1 MTMNTTTKLRTATRT
16 TTMALLLIAAPAA
29 ARAEGAGKTNPAAE
43 AARAD
48 IGKTLG
54 FVPQFFQRFPEEALP
69 GAWDEMKSLQ
79 LNPSTAL
86 PGRSKELIGLAVAAQ
101 IPCRYCIYAHT
112 EFAKLNGASET
123 EIGEAVAMA
132 AMTRHWSTFL
142 NGIQTDETK
151 FRAEIAKIVANVKHA
166 SASKPGAAKPVVVVD
181 GQTALA
187 QVTEMLGYAPE
198 FLRRFPDVARAGAWR
213 QMHDVQLSATTAL
226 PGKSK
231 ELMGLAVASQI
242 PCRFCIIAHTEFAK
256 LNGATDAEI
265 TEAIAMASLTRDL
278 STLLNGMQVDEGQ
291 FRRDVDRIVKGATA
305 AAKKVHT
312 ASR

>member
-1 MTMNTTTKLRTATRT
+1 MNKPTKTKLVNVTL
-16 TTMALLLIAAPAA
+16 ALLMLGVSASTRAEAAKPGNTNLAA
-29 ARAEGAGKTNPAAE
+29 A

-54 FVPQFFQRFPEEALP
+54 FVPQFFLKFPEEVLP
-69 GAWDEMKSLQ
+69 GAWEEMKTLQ
-79 LNPSTAL
+79 LNPATAL

-101 IPCRYCIYAHT
+101 IPCRYCIVAHT
-112 EFAKLNGASET
+112 EFARLNGASET

-132 AMTRHWSTFL
+132 AITRHWSTFL

-151 FRAEIAKIVANVKHA
+151 FRAEIAKIVANVKQA
-166 SASKPGAAKPVVVVD
+166 SASKTPAGKPIAVVD

-187 QVTEMLGYAPE
+187 EVTQMLGYAPE
-198 FLRRFPDVARAGAWR
+198 FLKRFPDVARAGAWR
-213 QMHDVQLSATTAL
+213 QMRDVQLSPATAL
-226 PGKSK
+226 SGKNK
-231 ELMGLAVASQI
+231 ELMGLAVASQV

-265 TEAIAMASLTRDL
+265 TEAVAMASLTRDL

-291 FRRDVDRIVKGATA
+291 FRKDIDLLVKGAAA
-305 AAKKVHT
+305 AAKKEHT

>member
-1 MTMNTTTKLRTATRT
+1 VTVSS
-16 TTMALLLIAAPAA
+16 AAWADGKPSPAA
-29 ARAEGAGKTNPAAE
+29 A

-48 IGKTLG
+48 IAKTLG
-54 FVPQFFQRFPEEALP
+54 FVPQFFLKLPEEMLP
-69 GAWDEMKSLQ
+69 GAWEEMKTLQ

-86 PGRSKELIGLAVAAQ
+86 PGRTKELVGLAVAAQ
-101 IPCRYCIYAHT
+101 IPCRYCVVAHT

-123 EIGEAVAMA
+123 ELGEAVAMA
-132 AMTRHWSTFL
+132 ALTRHWSTFL

-151 FRAEIAKIVANVKHA
+151 FRGEISRIVANVKAA
-166 SASKPGAAKPVVVVD
+166 SANKAPAGKPIDVVD

-187 QVTEMLGYAPE
+187 QATQMLGGYAPE
-198 FLRRFPDVARAGAWR
+198 FISRFPAVARAGAWR
-213 QMHDVQLSATTAL
+213 QFRDVQLSPTTAVS
-226 PGKSK
+226 GKNK

-242 PCRFCIIAHTEFAK
+242 PCRFCVIAHTEFAK

-265 TEAIAMASLTRDL
+265 TEAVAMASLTRDL

-291 FRRDVDRIVKGATA
+291 FRKDIDKVVKGATA
-305 AAKKVHT
+305 AAKKEHT